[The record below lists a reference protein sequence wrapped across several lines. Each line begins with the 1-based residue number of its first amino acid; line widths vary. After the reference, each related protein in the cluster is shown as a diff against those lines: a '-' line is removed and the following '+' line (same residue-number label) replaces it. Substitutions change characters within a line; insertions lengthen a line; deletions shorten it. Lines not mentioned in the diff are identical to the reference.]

1 MNLHNWK
8 AWSWW
13 WGAALGLLALAVL
26 WVVWAFMPR
35 AVEVE
40 VAQAQVRAY
49 EEVVEDDG
57 RARARARCAAPTPRA
72 GAPHRPVP
80 TTGRPR

>member
-8 AWSWW
+8 AWSRW

-26 WVVWAFMPR
+26 WVLWAFMPR

-40 VAQAQVRAY
+40 VAQAGLA
-49 EEVVEDDG
+49 
-57 RARARARCAAPTPRA
+57 
-72 GAPHRPVP
+72 
-80 TTGRPR
+80 

>member
-35 AVEVE
+35 AVAVE
-40 VAQAQVRAY
+40 VAQAQVRA
-49 EEVVEDDG
+49 
-57 RARARARCAAPTPRA
+57 
-72 GAPHRPVP
+72 
-80 TTGRPR
+80 